1 MQKSETIGVA
11 ASENKTFFRTL
22 AIFICSKV
30 VVSYQRKKSCKNLN
44 FYPILT
50 IKYSIPT
57 KMTMASSNMPS
68 KNIFSHF
75 LKFLFFWYKM
85 LSQKHEKSVF
95 FKKSLKSCSN
105 QIVSPKHTFS
115 ACSEWFSC
123 LKLKLYTFWEK
134 WKKKLFSYKKTVIF
148 VAVFEKTQTFKKN
161 KFSQTYIIGL
171 PKQFTLIHSLLN
183 YPNLLSK
190 IEFLSHFFQKTWFFP
205 VFPHFSHYKSTHNK
219 ILGKRSKSVS
229 LELHFRPACQFL
241 SYSIP
246 TILRSALFPS
256 K

>member
-1 MQKSETIGVA
+1 MAT
-11 ASENKTFFRTL
+11 SENKTFFRNL

-30 VVSYQRKKSCKNLN
+30 VVSYQRKKSCKNQN

-68 KNIFSHF
+68 KLIFSHF
-75 LKFLFFWYKM
+75 LKFLFFWSKM
-85 LSQKHEKSVF
+85 LSQKREKSVF
-95 FKKSLKSCSN
+95 FQKVKKSCAN
-105 QIVSPKHTFS
+105 QIVSLKHTLWT
-115 ACSEWFSC
+115 CSEWFSR
-123 LKLKLYTFWEK
+123 LKPNFYPFWEK
-134 WKKKLFSYKKTVIF
+134 WKKHFFSYKKTIIF
-148 VAVFEKTQTFKKN
+148 VAVFEKTQIFKIN
-161 KFSQTYIIGL
+161 KFSQTYIIEL
-171 PKQFTLIHSLLN
+171 LKQYTFIHSSSN
-183 YPNLLSK
+183 YPNLLTK
-190 IEFLSHFFQKTWFFP
+190 IELLSHFYQKTWFFP

-219 ILGKRSKSVS
+219 ILGKGSKSVS

-241 SYSIP
+241 SNSIP